1 MKSHNEEMRI
11 SDELPGPYD
20 VEERR
25 TVKDAEFQR
34 LHPEW
39 DAEKHKGKKRLA
51 VLARMLEMKE
61 AKLRTA
67 VQLQRDHSF
76 YAAEVSALS
85 WAIERLGGK
94 DARQNEGNGGES
106 DGRLNESAGSS
117 GTGADSQNDAS
128 APGGGSHPE

>member
-25 TVKDAEFQR
+25 TVNDTDFKK

-61 AKLRTA
+61 AKLRKLCKGWKCTA
-67 VQLQRDHSF
+67 SEAVRR
-76 YAAEVSALS
+76 AIAEAKCS
-85 WAIERLGGK
+85 
-94 DARQNEGNGGES
+94 N
-106 DGRLNESAGSS
+106 
-117 GTGADSQNDAS
+117 T
-128 APGGGSHPE
+128 